1 MPTESDFLSA
11 ADMLARAATSIHAVP
26 SSVDRAFG
34 SHVTAG
40 GQLTLEIETLLM
52 ITQISCG
59 NDDGDLDS
67 LAALCRERAAVVS
80 AYSDALGVYGSQMLS
95 YEWAADRWQR
105 NYSDYAQDPQSY
117 AHPGSRPAMPVRPQ
131 KPAAWVE
138 LQTRSSGSHRLVG

>member
-11 ADMLARAATSIHAVP
+11 ADMLARAGTGVHAVP
-26 SSVDRAFG
+26 SSVRHAFG
-34 SHVTAG
+34 SHVTIG
-40 GQLTLEIETLLM
+40 GQLTQEIDALLAT
-52 ITQISCG
+52 TQMSCSSNG
-59 NDDGDLDS
+59 EDLDS
-67 LAALCRERAAVVS
+67 LAALCRERAAVVA
-80 AYSDALGVYGSQMLS
+80 AYSDALEVYSSRIQS

-138 LQTRSSGSHRLVG
+138 P

>member
-11 ADMLARAATSIHAVP
+11 ADMLAQAGTSIHAMP
-26 SSVDRAFG
+26 SSVGRAFG

-40 GQLTLEIETLLM
+40 GQLTLEIDTLLM
-52 ITQISCG
+52 STQISCS
-59 NDDGDLDS
+59 NDGGDLDS
-67 LAALCRERAAVVS
+67 LAVLCRERAAVVA
-80 AYSDALGVYGSQMLS
+80 AYSEALGVYSSQMQS

-131 KPAAWVE
+131 KPAAWVD
-138 LQTRSSGSHRLVG
+138 L